1 MDHNYPFT
9 QWQNGVNAHLE
20 QRGIMTVPD
29 VDLRV
34 LAATDNER
42 LVAPAP
48 WGVRD
53 AQDRNALRPLLPP
66 PPIL

>member
-1 MDHNYPFT
+1 MDHNYPLT
-9 QWQNGVNAHLE
+9 QRQNGVNAHLE

-48 WGVRD
+48 WSGKAVEGR
-53 AQDRNALRPLLPP
+53 LC
-66 PPIL
+66 